1 MLLTDSASLP
11 FPDSFSITSNHCI
24 SFPVKKKDLSSLLGS
39 EDKFHTAQAK
49 LHIMVENSLN
59 HCG

>member
-11 FPDSFSITSNHCI
+11 FPDPPPPPTAF
-24 SFPVKKKDLSSLLGS
+24 FPWFDPTILG
-39 EDKFHTAQAK
+39 EDEFHTAQAK

-59 HCG
+59 HCA